1 MCLNFIVFKTFK
13 SNFKIRWRIIS
24 SLNELT
30 KRVLIMAENSFKN
43 VSTQPKV
50 FFLLPVKTLFLL
62 GGVFSAFFILIAGL
76 VLFGYT
82 NSMDNAIFSLM
93 RSNSSNPILDQT
105 LQRIVFLGSSQFV
118 LPLSLLVGVFLSL
131 YRKNLAL
138 GVWFVLS
145 VILFEALLESLKHLL
160 VHSIQRF
167 SHSANFP
174 NATALSLTLFYGLLV
189 LLIPHLITHQIFQN
203 ILSYSLLGLI
213 LLIGLVLIVLGVSFS
228 SVLGGV
234 CLGALGA
241 CFSIGIYLSVF
252 QKI

>member
-1 MCLNFIVFKTFK
+1 
-13 SNFKIRWRIIS
+13 
-24 SLNELT
+24 
-30 KRVLIMAENSFKN
+30 MAENSFKN
-43 VSTQPKV
+43 VTIQSKP
-50 FFLLPVKTLFLL
+50 FFLSQVKTLFLL
-62 GGVFSAFFILIAGL
+62 GGVFSAFFILMVGL
-76 VLFGYT
+76 VFFDYT
-82 NSMDNAIFSLM
+82 HSMDNAIFNFA

-131 YRKNLAL
+131 YRRNLAL

-160 VHSIQRF
+160 AHSIQWLSRN
-167 SHSANFP
+167 ANFP
-174 NATALSLTLFYGLLV
+174 NATALSLALFYGLLV
-189 LLIPHLITHQIFQN
+189 LLIPHLITHQKLKN
-203 ILSYSLLGLI
+203 ILFYSLFGLI
-213 LLIGLVLIVLGVSFS
+213 FLIGLALIVLGISFS
-228 SVLGGV
+228 SVLGGF

>member
-1 MCLNFIVFKTFK
+1 
-13 SNFKIRWRIIS
+13 
-24 SLNELT
+24 
-30 KRVLIMAENSFKN
+30 MAENSFKN

-62 GGVFSAFFILIAGL
+62 GGVFSMFFILIAGL
-76 VLFGYT
+76 VFFDYA
-82 NSMDNAIFSLM
+82 NSMDHAIFNLM

-105 LQRIVFLGSSQFV
+105 LQRVVFLGSSQFV

-131 YRKNLAL
+131 YRRNLAL

-160 VHSIQRF
+160 AHSIQWL

-174 NATALSLTLFYGLLV
+174 SAIALSLTLFYGLLV

-203 ILSYSLLGLI
+203 ILSCSLLGLI
-213 LLIGLVLIVLGVSFS
+213 LLIDLALIVLWVSFS
-228 SVLGGV
+228 SVLGGF

>member
-1 MCLNFIVFKTFK
+1 
-13 SNFKIRWRIIS
+13 
-24 SLNELT
+24 
-30 KRVLIMAENSFKN
+30 MAENSFKN

-62 GGVFSAFFILIAGL
+62 GGVFSAFFIMIAGL

-105 LQRIVFLGSSQFV
+105 LQRVVFLGSSQFV

-131 YRKNLAL
+131 YRRNLAL

-160 VHSIQRF
+160 AHSIQWL

-174 NATALSLTLFYGLLV
+174 SAIALSLTLFYGLLV

-213 LLIGLVLIVLGVSFS
+213 LLIGLALIVLGVSFS

>member
-1 MCLNFIVFKTFK
+1 
-13 SNFKIRWRIIS
+13 
-24 SLNELT
+24 
-30 KRVLIMAENSFKN
+30 MAENSFKN
-43 VSTQPKV
+43 VSTQPKA

-62 GGVFSAFFILIAGL
+62 GGVFSAFFILIVGL
-76 VLFGYT
+76 VFFDYA

-93 RSNSSNPILDQT
+93 RSNSSSPILDQT
-105 LQRIVFLGSSQFV
+105 LQRVVFLGSSQFV

-131 YRKNLAL
+131 YRRNLAL

-160 VHSIQRF
+160 AHSIQWL

-174 NATALSLTLFYGLLV
+174 SAIALSLTLFYGLLV

-213 LLIGLVLIVLGVSFS
+213 FLIGLALIVLGVSFS

>member
-1 MCLNFIVFKTFK
+1 
-13 SNFKIRWRIIS
+13 
-24 SLNELT
+24 
-30 KRVLIMAENSFKN
+30 MAENSFKN
-43 VSTQPKV
+43 VSTQPKA

-76 VLFGYT
+76 VFFDYT

-131 YRKNLAL
+131 YRRNLAL

-145 VILFEALLESLKHLL
+145 VVIFEALLESLKHLFTHFVQWL
-160 VHSIQRF
+160 

-174 NATALSLTLFYGLLV
+174 NATALSLMLFYGLLV

-203 ILSYSLLGLI
+203 ILSCSLLGLI
-213 LLIGLVLIVLGVSFS
+213 LLIDLALIVLGVSFS
-228 SVLGGV
+228 SVLGGF

>member
-1 MCLNFIVFKTFK
+1 
-13 SNFKIRWRIIS
+13 
-24 SLNELT
+24 
-30 KRVLIMAENSFKN
+30 MAENSFKN
-43 VSTQPKV
+43 VSTQPKA

-62 GGVFSAFFILIAGL
+62 GGVFSAFFILIVGL
-76 VLFGYT
+76 VFFDYA

-93 RSNSSNPILDQT
+93 RSNSSNPILDQA
-105 LQRIVFLGSSQFV
+105 LQRVVFLGSSQFV

-131 YRKNLAL
+131 YRRNLAL

-160 VHSIQRF
+160 AHSIQWL

-174 NATALSLTLFYGLLV
+174 SAIALSLALFYGLLV
-189 LLIPHLITHQIFQN
+189 LLIPHFITHQIFQN

-213 LLIGLVLIVLGVSFS
+213 LLIGLALIVLGVSFS
-228 SVLGGV
+228 SVLGGF

>member
-1 MCLNFIVFKTFK
+1 
-13 SNFKIRWRIIS
+13 
-24 SLNELT
+24 
-30 KRVLIMAENSFKN
+30 MAENSFKN
-43 VSTQPKV
+43 VSTQPKP

-62 GGVFSAFFILIAGL
+62 GGIFSAFFIMIAGL

-93 RSNSSNPILDQT
+93 RSNSSNPILDQA
-105 LQRIVFLGSSQFV
+105 LRRVVFLGSSQFV

-131 YRKNLAL
+131 YRRNLAL

-160 VHSIQRF
+160 AHSIQWL

-174 NATALSLTLFYGLLV
+174 SAIALSLTLFYGLLV

-213 LLIGLVLIVLGVSFS
+213 LLIGLVLVVLGVSFS
-228 SVLGGV
+228 SVLGGF

>member
-1 MCLNFIVFKTFK
+1 
-13 SNFKIRWRIIS
+13 
-24 SLNELT
+24 
-30 KRVLIMAENSFKN
+30 MAENSFKN
-43 VSTQPKV
+43 VSTHPKA
-50 FFLLPVKTLFLL
+50 FFLLPIKTLFLL

-76 VLFGYT
+76 VFFDYANL
-82 NSMDNAIFSLM
+82 MDNAIFNLM

-105 LQRIVFLGSSQFV
+105 LRRVVFLGSSQFV

-131 YRKNLAL
+131 YRRNLAL

-160 VHSIQRF
+160 AHSIQWL

-174 NATALSLTLFYGLLV
+174 SAIALSLTLFYGLLV

-203 ILSYSLLGLI
+203 ILSCSLLGLI

-228 SVLGGV
+228 SVLGGF

>member
-1 MCLNFIVFKTFK
+1 
-13 SNFKIRWRIIS
+13 
-24 SLNELT
+24 
-30 KRVLIMAENSFKN
+30 MAENSLKN
-43 VSTQPKV
+43 VTIQSKP
-50 FFLLPVKTLFLL
+50 FFLLPAKTLFLL
-62 GGVFSAFFILIAGL
+62 GGVFSAFFILIVGL
-76 VLFGYT
+76 VFFDYA
-82 NSMDNAIFSLM
+82 NSMDHAIFSLM
-93 RSNSSNPILDQT
+93 RSNSSNPILDQA
-105 LQRIVFLGSSQFV
+105 LRRIVFLGSSQFV

-131 YRKNLAL
+131 YRRNLAL

-145 VILFEALLESLKHLL
+145 VILFEALLESLKHLFT
-160 VHSIQRF
+160 HSIQWL

-174 NATALSLTLFYGLLV
+174 SAIALSLALFYGLLV

-213 LLIGLVLIVLGVSFS
+213 LLIGLALVVLGVSFS
-228 SVLGGV
+228 SVLGGF

>member
-1 MCLNFIVFKTFK
+1 
-13 SNFKIRWRIIS
+13 
-24 SLNELT
+24 
-30 KRVLIMAENSFKN
+30 MAENSFKN
-43 VSTQPKV
+43 VSTQPKA

-76 VLFGYT
+76 VFFDYA

-105 LQRIVFLGSSQFV
+105 LRRIVFLGSSQFV

-131 YRKNLAL
+131 YRRNLAL

-145 VILFEALLESLKHLL
+145 VILFEALLKSLKHLL
-160 VHSIQRF
+160 AHSIQWL

-174 NATALSLTLFYGLLV
+174 SAIALSLTLFYGLLV

-203 ILSYSLLGLI
+203 ILSCSLLGLI
-213 LLIGLVLIVLGVSFS
+213 LLIDLALIVLGVSFS

>member
-1 MCLNFIVFKTFK
+1 
-13 SNFKIRWRIIS
+13 
-24 SLNELT
+24 
-30 KRVLIMAENSFKN
+30 MAENSFKN

-76 VLFGYT
+76 VFFDHAHL
-82 NSMDNAIFSLM
+82 MDNAIFSLV
-93 RSNSSNPILDQT
+93 RLNSSNSILDQT
-105 LQRIVFLGSSQFV
+105 LQRIIFLGSSQFV

-131 YRKNLAL
+131 YRRNLAL

-145 VILFEALLESLKHLL
+145 VVLFEALLESLKHLFAY
-160 VHSIQRF
+160 SIQWL

-189 LLIPHLITHQIFQN
+189 LLIPHLITHQTLKNVLF
-203 ILSYSLLGLI
+203 YSLFGLI
-213 LLIGLVLIVLGVSFS
+213 FLIGLVLILLGVSFS

>member
-1 MCLNFIVFKTFK
+1 
-13 SNFKIRWRIIS
+13 
-24 SLNELT
+24 
-30 KRVLIMAENSFKN
+30 
-43 VSTQPKV
+43 
-50 FFLLPVKTLFLL
+50 
-62 GGVFSAFFILIAGL
+62 
-76 VLFGYT
+76 
-82 NSMDNAIFSLM
+82 MDNAIFSLM

-131 YRKNLAL
+131 YRRNLAL

-160 VHSIQRF
+160 AHSIQWL

-174 NATALSLTLFYGLLV
+174 SAIALSLTLFYGLLV

-203 ILSYSLLGLI
+203 ILSCSLLGLI
-213 LLIGLVLIVLGVSFS
+213 LLIDLALIVLGVSFS
-228 SVLGGV
+228 SVLGGF

>member
-1 MCLNFIVFKTFK
+1 
-13 SNFKIRWRIIS
+13 
-24 SLNELT
+24 
-30 KRVLIMAENSFKN
+30 MAENSFKN

-76 VLFGYT
+76 VFFDYAHL
-82 NSMDNAIFSLM
+82 MDNAIFNFV
-93 RSNSSNPILDQT
+93 RSTPFNSSPILT
-105 LQRIVFLGSSQFV
+105 LILQNTARLGSSQFV

-131 YRKNLAL
+131 YRRNLAL

-145 VILFEALLESLKHLL
+145 VILFEALLKFLKHLFL
-160 VHSIQRF
+160 HSFQWL
-167 SHSANFP
+167 SHSVNFP
-174 NATALSLTLFYGLLV
+174 SAIAFSLTLFYGLLI
-189 LLIPHLITHQIFQN
+189 LLIPHFIAHPIFQN

-213 LLIGLVLIVLGVSFS
+213 LLIGLALIVLGVSFS
-228 SVLGGV
+228 SVLGGF

>member
-1 MCLNFIVFKTFK
+1 
-13 SNFKIRWRIIS
+13 
-24 SLNELT
+24 
-30 KRVLIMAENSFKN
+30 MAENSFKN

-76 VLFGYT
+76 VFFDYA
-82 NSMDNAIFSLM
+82 NSMDNAIFNLM
-93 RSNSSNPILDQT
+93 RSNSSNPILDQA
-105 LQRIVFLGSSQFV
+105 LRRVVFLGSSQFV

-131 YRKNLAL
+131 YRRNLAL

-160 VHSIQRF
+160 AHSIQWL

-174 NATALSLTLFYGLLV
+174 SAIALSLTLFYGLLV

-213 LLIGLVLIVLGVSFS
+213 LLIGLVLVVLGVSFS
-228 SVLGGV
+228 SVLGGF

>member
-1 MCLNFIVFKTFK
+1 
-13 SNFKIRWRIIS
+13 
-24 SLNELT
+24 
-30 KRVLIMAENSFKN
+30 MAENSFKN
-43 VSTQPKV
+43 VSTQPKP

-62 GGVFSAFFILIAGL
+62 GGVFSAFFTLIAGL
-76 VLFGYT
+76 VFFDYA

-93 RSNSSNPILDQT
+93 RSNSSSPILDQT
-105 LQRIVFLGSSQFV
+105 LQRVVFLGSSQFV

-145 VILFEALLESLKHLL
+145 VVIFEALLESLKHLFT
-160 VHSIQRF
+160 HSIQWL

-174 NATALSLTLFYGLLV
+174 SAIALSLTLFYGLLI
-189 LLIPHLITHQIFQN
+189 LLIPHFIAHQIFQN
-203 ILSYSLLGLI
+203 ILSYSLFGLI
-213 LLIGLVLIVLGVSFS
+213 LLIGLALIVLGVSFS
-228 SVLGGV
+228 SVLGGL

>member
-1 MCLNFIVFKTFK
+1 
-13 SNFKIRWRIIS
+13 
-24 SLNELT
+24 
-30 KRVLIMAENSFKN
+30 MAENSFKN
-43 VSTQPKV
+43 VSTHPKP

-62 GGVFSAFFILIAGL
+62 GGVFSALFILIVGL
-76 VLFGYT
+76 VFFDYA

-105 LQRIVFLGSSQFV
+105 LRRVVFLGYSQFV

-131 YRKNLAL
+131 YRRNLAL

-145 VILFEALLESLKHLL
+145 VILFEALLKSLKHLFT
-160 VHSIQRF
+160 HSIQWL

-174 NATALSLTLFYGLLV
+174 SAIALSLMLFYGLLV

-203 ILSYSLLGLI
+203 ILSCSLLGLI
-213 LLIGLVLIVLGVSFS
+213 LLIDLALIVLGVSFS

>member
-1 MCLNFIVFKTFK
+1 
-13 SNFKIRWRIIS
+13 
-24 SLNELT
+24 
-30 KRVLIMAENSFKN
+30 MAENSFKN

-76 VLFGYT
+76 VFFDYT

-105 LQRIVFLGSSQFV
+105 LRRVVFLGYSQFV

-131 YRKNLAL
+131 YRRNLAL

-145 VILFEALLESLKHLL
+145 VVIFEALLESLKHLL
-160 VHSIQRF
+160 AHSIQWL
-167 SHSANFP
+167 SHSVNFP
-174 NATALSLTLFYGLLV
+174 SAIALSLTLFYGLLV

-213 LLIGLVLIVLGVSFS
+213 LLIGLALIVLGVSFS

>member
-1 MCLNFIVFKTFK
+1 
-13 SNFKIRWRIIS
+13 
-24 SLNELT
+24 
-30 KRVLIMAENSFKN
+30 MAENSFKN
-43 VSTQPKV
+43 VSTHPKA

-62 GGVFSAFFILIAGL
+62 GGVFSAFFILIVGL
-76 VLFGYT
+76 VFFDYA
-82 NSMDNAIFSLM
+82 NSMDHAIFNLM

-105 LQRIVFLGSSQFV
+105 LQRVVFLGSSQFV

-131 YRKNLAL
+131 YRRNLAL

-160 VHSIQRF
+160 VHSIQWL

-174 NATALSLTLFYGLLV
+174 SAIALSLTLFYGLLV

-203 ILSYSLLGLI
+203 ILSYSLFGLI
-213 LLIGLVLIVLGVSFS
+213 LLIDLALIVLGVSFS
-228 SVLGGV
+228 SVLGGF

>member
-1 MCLNFIVFKTFK
+1 
-13 SNFKIRWRIIS
+13 
-24 SLNELT
+24 
-30 KRVLIMAENSFKN
+30 MAENSFKN
-43 VSTQPKV
+43 VSTQPKA

-62 GGVFSAFFILIAGL
+62 GGVFSAFFIMIAGL

-105 LQRIVFLGSSQFV
+105 LQRVVFLGSSQFV

-131 YRKNLAL
+131 YRRNLAL

-160 VHSIQRF
+160 AHSIQWL

-174 NATALSLTLFYGLLV
+174 SAIALSLTLFYGLLV

-213 LLIGLVLIVLGVSFS
+213 FLIGLALIVLGVSFS

>member
-1 MCLNFIVFKTFK
+1 
-13 SNFKIRWRIIS
+13 
-24 SLNELT
+24 
-30 KRVLIMAENSFKN
+30 MAENSFKN

-50 FFLLPVKTLFLL
+50 FFLLQVKTLFLL
-62 GGVFSAFFILIAGL
+62 GGVFSAFFILMVGL
-76 VLFGYT
+76 VFFDYANL
-82 NSMDNAIFSLM
+82 MDNAIFSLM
-93 RSNSSNPILDQT
+93 RPNSSNSILVQT

-131 YRKNLAL
+131 YRRNLVL

-160 VHSIQRF
+160 ALSNWWLLRN
-167 SHSANFP
+167 ANFP
-174 NATALSLTLFYGLLV
+174 NATTLSLTLFYGLLI
-189 LLIPHLITHQIFQN
+189 LLIPHLITHQTLKN
-203 ILSYSLLGLI
+203 ILFYGLFGLI
-213 LLIGLVLIVLGVSFS
+213 FLIGLALIVLGVSFS
-228 SVLGGV
+228 SVLGGF

>member
-1 MCLNFIVFKTFK
+1 
-13 SNFKIRWRIIS
+13 
-24 SLNELT
+24 
-30 KRVLIMAENSFKN
+30 MAENSFKN
-43 VSTQPKV
+43 VSTQPKP

-62 GGVFSAFFILIAGL
+62 GGVFSAFFILIFGL
-76 VLFGYT
+76 VFFDYT

-93 RSNSSNPILDQT
+93 RSNSSSPILDQT

-131 YRKNLAL
+131 YRRNLAL

-145 VILFEALLESLKHLL
+145 VILFEALLESLKHLFT
-160 VHSIQRF
+160 HSVQWF

-174 NATALSLTLFYGLLV
+174 NATALSLALFYGLLV
-189 LLIPHLITHQIFQN
+189 LLIPHLITHQTLKN
-203 ILSYSLLGLI
+203 ILFYSLFGLI
-213 LLIGLVLIVLGVSFS
+213 FLIGLVLIVLGVSFS
-228 SVLGGV
+228 SVLGGF

-252 QKI
+252 QRI

>member
-1 MCLNFIVFKTFK
+1 
-13 SNFKIRWRIIS
+13 
-24 SLNELT
+24 
-30 KRVLIMAENSFKN
+30 MAENSFKN

-62 GGVFSAFFILIAGL
+62 GGVFSAFFILMVGL
-76 VLFGYT
+76 VFLIT
-82 NSMDNAIFSLM
+82 LIMDNAIFSLM
-93 RSNSSNPILDQT
+93 RSNSSNPILDQV
-105 LQRIVFLGSSQFV
+105 LQRVVFLGSSQFV

-145 VILFEALLESLKHLL
+145 VILFEALLESLKHLFL
-160 VHSIQRF
+160 HSVQWL

-174 NATALSLTLFYGLLV
+174 SAIALSLTLFYGLLV
-189 LLIPHLITHQIFQN
+189 LLIPHLIAHQIFQN
-203 ILSYSLLGLI
+203 ILSCSLLGLI
-213 LLIGLVLIVLGVSFS
+213 LLIGLALIVLGVSFS

>member
-1 MCLNFIVFKTFK
+1 
-13 SNFKIRWRIIS
+13 
-24 SLNELT
+24 
-30 KRVLIMAENSFKN
+30 MAENSFKN
-43 VSTQPKV
+43 VSTQPKP

-62 GGVFSAFFILIAGL
+62 GGVFSAFFILIFGL
-76 VLFGYT
+76 VLFDYA
-82 NSMDNAIFSLM
+82 NPMDHAIFSLM
-93 RSNSSNPILDQT
+93 RLNSSNPILDQT
-105 LQRIVFLGSSQFV
+105 LRHIVFLGSSQFV

-131 YRKNLAL
+131 YRRNLAL

-145 VILFEALLESLKHLL
+145 VILFEALLKSLKHLL
-160 VHSIQRF
+160 AHSIQWL

-174 NATALSLTLFYGLLV
+174 SAIALSLTLFYGLLI
-189 LLIPHLITHQIFQN
+189 LLIPHFIAHQIFQN

-213 LLIGLVLIVLGVSFS
+213 LLIGLALIVLGVSFS
-228 SVLGGV
+228 SILGGV

>member
-1 MCLNFIVFKTFK
+1 
-13 SNFKIRWRIIS
+13 
-24 SLNELT
+24 
-30 KRVLIMAENSFKN
+30 MAENSFKN
-43 VSTQPKV
+43 VFTHPKV
-50 FFLLPVKTLFLL
+50 FFLLPVRTLFLL
-62 GGVFSAFFILIAGL
+62 GGIFSAFFIMIAGL

-93 RSNSSNPILDQT
+93 RSNSSSPILDQA
-105 LQRIVFLGSSQFV
+105 LRRVVFLGSSQFV

-131 YRKNLAL
+131 YRRNLAL

-160 VHSIQRF
+160 AHSIQWL

-174 NATALSLTLFYGLLV
+174 SAIALSLTLFYGLLV
-189 LLIPHLITHQIFQN
+189 LLIPHLIAHQTLKN
-203 ILSYSLLGLI
+203 ILSYSLFGLI
-213 LLIGLVLIVLGVSFS
+213 LLIGLALIVLGVSFS
-228 SVLGGV
+228 SVLGGF

>member
-1 MCLNFIVFKTFK
+1 
-13 SNFKIRWRIIS
+13 
-24 SLNELT
+24 
-30 KRVLIMAENSFKN
+30 MAENSFKN
-43 VSTQPKV
+43 VSTQPKA

-62 GGVFSAFFILIAGL
+62 GGVFSAFFILIFGL
-76 VLFGYT
+76 VFFDYA
-82 NSMDNAIFSLM
+82 NSMDHAIFSLM

-105 LQRIVFLGSSQFV
+105 LRRVVFLGSSQFV

-131 YRKNLAL
+131 YRRNLAL

-145 VILFEALLESLKHLL
+145 VVLFEALLESLKHLFAHPVQWL
-160 VHSIQRF
+160 SRSV
-167 SHSANFP
+167 NFP

-203 ILSYSLLGLI
+203 ILSYSLFGLI
-213 LLIGLVLIVLGVSFS
+213 LLISLALIVLGVSFS
-228 SVLGGV
+228 SVLGGF

>member
-1 MCLNFIVFKTFK
+1 
-13 SNFKIRWRIIS
+13 
-24 SLNELT
+24 
-30 KRVLIMAENSFKN
+30 MAENSFKN
-43 VSTQPKV
+43 VSTQPKA

-76 VLFGYT
+76 VFFDYT
-82 NSMDNAIFSLM
+82 NSMDHAIFNLM

-105 LQRIVFLGSSQFV
+105 LQRVVFLGSSQFV

-131 YRKNLAL
+131 YRRNLAL

-160 VHSIQRF
+160 AHSIQWL

-174 NATALSLTLFYGLLV
+174 SAIALSLALFYGLLV
-189 LLIPHLITHQIFQN
+189 LLIPHLIAHQIFQN
-203 ILSYSLLGLI
+203 ILVYGLFGLI
-213 LLIGLVLIVLGVSFS
+213 LLIGLALIVLGVSFS

>member
-1 MCLNFIVFKTFK
+1 
-13 SNFKIRWRIIS
+13 
-24 SLNELT
+24 
-30 KRVLIMAENSFKN
+30 MAENSFKN
-43 VSTQPKV
+43 VSTQPKP
-50 FFLLPVKTLFLL
+50 FFLLQVKTLFLL
-62 GGVFSAFFILIAGL
+62 GGVFSAFFILIFGL
-76 VLFGYT
+76 VFFDYA
-82 NSMDNAIFSLM
+82 NSMDHAIFSLM
-93 RSNSSNPILDQT
+93 RLNSSSPILDQT
-105 LQRIVFLGSSQFV
+105 LRRIVFLGSSQFV

-131 YRKNLAL
+131 YRRNLAL

-145 VILFEALLESLKHLL
+145 VILFEALLESLKHLFA
-160 VHSIQRF
+160 HSIQWL

-174 NATALSLTLFYGLLV
+174 SAIALSLALFYGLLV

-213 LLIGLVLIVLGVSFS
+213 LLIGLALIVLGVSFS
-228 SVLGGV
+228 SVLGGF

>member
-1 MCLNFIVFKTFK
+1 
-13 SNFKIRWRIIS
+13 
-24 SLNELT
+24 
-30 KRVLIMAENSFKN
+30 MAENSFKN
-43 VSTQPKV
+43 VSTHPKA

-62 GGVFSAFFILIAGL
+62 GGVFSAFFIMIAGL
-76 VLFGYT
+76 VLFDYT

-105 LQRIVFLGSSQFV
+105 LQRVVFLGSSQFV

-131 YRKNLAL
+131 YRRNLAL

-160 VHSIQRF
+160 AHSIQWF

-174 NATALSLTLFYGLLV
+174 SAIALSLTLFYGLLV

-213 LLIGLVLIVLGVSFS
+213 LLIALALIVLGVSFS
-228 SVLGGV
+228 SVLGGF

>member
-1 MCLNFIVFKTFK
+1 
-13 SNFKIRWRIIS
+13 
-24 SLNELT
+24 
-30 KRVLIMAENSFKN
+30 MAENSFKN

-76 VLFGYT
+76 VFFGYA
-82 NSMDNAIFSLM
+82 NSMDHAIFSLM
-93 RSNSSNPILDQT
+93 RSNSSNPILDQV
-105 LQRIVFLGSSQFV
+105 LQRVVFLGSSQFV

-131 YRKNLAL
+131 YRRNLAL
-138 GVWFVLS
+138 GVWFVLI

-160 VHSIQRF
+160 AHSIQWF

-174 NATALSLTLFYGLLV
+174 NATALSLALFYGLLI
-189 LLIPHLITHQIFQN
+189 LLIPHFITHQTLKN
-203 ILSYSLLGLI
+203 ILSYSLFGLI

-228 SVLGGV
+228 SVLGGF

>member
-1 MCLNFIVFKTFK
+1 
-13 SNFKIRWRIIS
+13 
-24 SLNELT
+24 
-30 KRVLIMAENSFKN
+30 MAENSFKN
-43 VSTQPKV
+43 VSTQPKP
-50 FFLLPVKTLFLL
+50 FFLLQVKTLFLL

-76 VLFGYT
+76 VFFDYA
-82 NSMDNAIFSLM
+82 NSMDNAIFNLM
-93 RSNSSNPILDQT
+93 RSNSSSPILDQT
-105 LQRIVFLGSSQFV
+105 LQRVVFLGSSQFV

-131 YRKNLAL
+131 YRRNLAL

-145 VILFEALLESLKHLL
+145 VVIFEALLESLKHLFT
-160 VHSIQRF
+160 HSIQWL

-174 NATALSLTLFYGLLV
+174 SAIALSLALFYGLLI
-189 LLIPHLITHQIFQN
+189 LLIPHFIAHQIFQN

>member
-1 MCLNFIVFKTFK
+1 
-13 SNFKIRWRIIS
+13 
-24 SLNELT
+24 
-30 KRVLIMAENSFKN
+30 MAENSFKN

-50 FFLLPVKTLFLL
+50 FFLLPAKTLFLL

-76 VLFGYT
+76 VFFDYT
-82 NSMDNAIFSLM
+82 NSMDHAIFNLM

-105 LQRIVFLGSSQFV
+105 LQRVVFLGSSQFV

-131 YRKNLAL
+131 YRRNLAL

-160 VHSIQRF
+160 AHSIQWL

-174 NATALSLTLFYGLLV
+174 SAIALSLTLFYGLLV

-213 LLIGLVLIVLGVSFS
+213 FLIGLVLIVLGVSFS
-228 SVLGGV
+228 SVLGGF